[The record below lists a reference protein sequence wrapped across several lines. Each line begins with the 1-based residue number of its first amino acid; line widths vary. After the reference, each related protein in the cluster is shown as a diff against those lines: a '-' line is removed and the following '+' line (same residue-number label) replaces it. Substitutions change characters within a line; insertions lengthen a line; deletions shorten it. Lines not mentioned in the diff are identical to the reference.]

1 MFKLQIKAE
10 QNSSICVYFE
20 GEYACTRLRFHQQD
34 FLLWISVFFPS
45 LLTFSYF
52 NDSTVV
58 HCGTLWP
65 NLVGA
70 AGPWVERSGS
80 KTWPVHCDV
89 FLDKTLYSRCLS
101 PTRSITGC

>member
-20 GEYACTRLRFHQQD
+20 GEYACTRLGFHQQD

-45 LLTFSYF
+45 LLTSYF
-52 NDSTVV
+52 NYSTVV

-65 NLVGA
+65 NLVDALDPGLRGL
-70 AGPWVERSGS
+70 GPRPGYFIVLCSWT
-80 KTWPVHCDV
+80 KH
-89 FLDKTLYSRCLS
+89 FTLSTSLQ
-101 PTRSITGC
+101 PGV

>member
-1 MFKLQIKAE
+1 MEMFKLQIKAE

-20 GEYACTRLRFHQQD
+20 GEYACTRLGFHQQD

-52 NDSTVV
+52 NYSTVV

-65 NLVGA
+65 NLVDALDPGLRGL
-70 AGPWVERSGS
+70 GPRPGYFIVLCSWT
-80 KTWPVHCDV
+80 KH
-89 FLDKTLYSRCLS
+89 FTLSTSLQ
-101 PTRSITGC
+101 PGV

>member
-1 MFKLQIKAE
+1 MQQTRI
-10 QNSSICVYFE
+10 SS
-20 GEYACTRLRFHQQD
+20 TRLSPLD
-34 FLLWISVFFPS
+34 FSFLSS

-70 AGPWVERSGS
+70 LDPGLRGLGPRPGQFIVLCSWT
-80 KTWPVHCDV
+80 KH
-89 FLDKTLYSRCLS
+89 FTLSASLQ
-101 PTRSITGC
+101 PGV